1 MREIEHVQKLSL
13 KDKLFTA
20 LGANLSKNLQATLD
34 PPKFQYQGE
43 LEKYIDIDLNFAKQ
57 DKDIKKYLI
66 YHWIYKHSNSLKEL
80 TLKAIHD
87 ILLEEGDNYA
97 TLA

>member
-1 MREIEHVQKLSL
+1 MGFKNYFNSHKQELMREIEHVQKLSL

-43 LEKYIDIDLNFAKQ
+43 LEKYIDIDLNLAK
-57 DKDIKKYLI
+57 
-66 YHWIYKHSNSLKEL
+66 
-80 TLKAIHD
+80 
-87 ILLEEGDNYA
+87 
-97 TLA
+97 